1 MSKFIC
7 NALLTYL
14 NDSILVSLVIWTP
27 FKQKYKQSE
36 YAANMISF
44 RVISSA
50 MTVDARG
57 KVKARLKGYLLDALT
72 TWLIN
77 ICLRALNAL
86 LPMHSC
92 GLTVHN

>member
-14 NDSILVSLVIWTP
+14 NDSILVSCDL
-27 FKQKYKQSE
+27 KKYKQSE

-57 KVKARLKGYLLDALT
+57 KVKTRLKGYLLDALT
-72 TWLIN
+72 T
-77 ICLRALNAL
+77 
-86 LPMHSC
+86 
-92 GLTVHN
+92 